1 MIITSTQNPLIKKIV
16 KLQQKV
22 SARRAEGLFVVEGR
36 REVSLALTAGMEVV
50 HMLVCEEIYRADD
63 AYPVDLGGHQR
74 CLVRVS
80 QQVYNKVAYRQDA
93 EGILLLSRL
102 PLISLKDVKLTD
114 NPLLLV
120 VERVEKPGNLGA
132 ILRTA
137 DAAGVDA
144 VILTDPATDL
154 YNPNVIR
161 ASLGCVFTMQVV
173 TCLTDEAIA
182 WLKEKQISLYA
193 AALQTDLLYSHT
205 ALHGPAAIAFGAED
219 TGLSQPWRDA
229 AASIIKIPMA
239 GHIDSLNVAASVAI
253 LTFEAVR
260 QRRESE
266 K

>member
-1 MIITSTQNPLIKKIV
+1 MFV
-16 KLQQKV
+16 
-22 SARRAEGLFVVEGR
+22 AEGI
-36 REVSLALTAGMEVV
+36 REVSLALAAGTEVV
-50 HMLVCEEIYRADD
+50 HLLICAEIFRADD
-63 AYPVDLGGHQR
+63 VYPVDLDGYQSS
-74 CLVRVS
+74 LIRVS

-102 PLISLKDVKLTD
+102 PHIALKDIKLSN

-120 VERVEKPGNLGA
+120 LERVEKPGNLGA

-144 VILTDPATDL
+144 VILTDQATDP

-161 ASLGCVFTMQVV
+161 ASLGCVFTMPVV
-173 TCLTDEAIA
+173 TCQTNDVIA
-182 WLKEKQISLYA
+182 WLKAKQIPVFA
-193 AALQTDLLYSHT
+193 AALQTDHLYCH
-205 ALHGPAAIAFGAED
+205 AGLHEPAAIAFGAED
-219 TGLSQPWRDA
+219 TGLSQTWRDEA
-229 AASIIKIPMA
+229 KQVIKIPMA

-260 QRRESE
+260 QRRERG